1 MSDCLASYLPIQDTP
16 TQEYPFESSYSLN
29 MLQLMRTLN
38 TRARTSKL
46 HGSIWQLS
54 IATAHLKEIAAGS
67 AQDLERFKKW
77 EAVKRCK
84 PLDGIVV
91 SRDAV
96 KTAVSPQAQCK
107 WKNLTQSLH
116 NSVYGWLSRSGTMSL
131 NHPELCFWSR
141 YKHICSGDAHR

>member
-1 MSDCLASYLPIQDTP
+1 MTSAFYPPPPPPPGGGDDCRGFLGRTALLPTYPYKILLP
-16 TQEYPFESSYSLN
+16 QEYPFELSYSLN

-54 IATAHLKEIAAGS
+54 IAAAHLKEIAAGS

-96 KTAVSPQAQCK
+96 KTAVSSLPQCK
-107 WKNLTQSLH
+107 W
-116 NSVYGWLSRSGTMSL
+116 
-131 NHPELCFWSR
+131 
-141 YKHICSGDAHR
+141 